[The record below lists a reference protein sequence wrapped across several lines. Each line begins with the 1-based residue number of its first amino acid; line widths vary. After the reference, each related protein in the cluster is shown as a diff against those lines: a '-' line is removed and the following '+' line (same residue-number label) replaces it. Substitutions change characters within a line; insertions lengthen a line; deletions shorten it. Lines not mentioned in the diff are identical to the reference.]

1 MEKYGACGREGH
13 VRQEEQVVIRST
25 VGIGP
30 DGKVNKHWKRVAKA
44 EKHLEHA
51 LAVLRAR
58 S

>member
-1 MEKYGACGREGH
+1 MEKHGACGEKVMYGRKSKG
-13 VRQEEQVVIRST
+13 VIRST